1 MTLDSQYQ
9 PKKTTVDAA
18 AESSDRS
25 ECPNRIG
32 IFGARL
38 ERHRLVTICRAVVFT
53 LLMLYVVFGPFY
65 KQALKGKSDAFRAWR
80 MYHTRGIGVCDVEF
94 FIRHP
99 DGRIEYID
107 RFQVL
112 GRDKLLGSHHS
123 ARRIMWVEGVLAV
136 GQRLR
141 QKVGNV
147 VDLRVN
153 ARIGTRDGWKTLY
166 VDKRIE

>member
-1 MTLDSQYQ
+1 MPPASQYQ
-9 PKKTTVDAA
+9 SKKTIVDRA

-25 ECPNRIG
+25 ECS
-32 IFGARL
+32 
-38 ERHRLVTICRAVVFT
+38 ERHKLITVCRAVAFT

-65 KQALKGKSDAFRAWR
+65 KQVLKGKSHAFRAWR
-80 MYHTRGIGVCDVEF
+80 MYHTRGIGVCDVQF
-94 FIRHP
+94 YIQHP
-99 DGRIEYID
+99 DGRIEQID

-112 GRDKLLGSHHS
+112 GRDKLLGSHHHS
-123 ARRIMWVEGVLAV
+123 RRIMGEKGVLRV
-136 GQRLR
+136 GQRIR
-141 QKVGNV
+141 QKVGAT

>member
-9 PKKTTVDAA
+9 PKKTAADAA
-18 AESSDRS
+18 AESSDKS
-25 ECPNRIG
+25 ECS
-32 IFGARL
+32 
-38 ERHRLVTICRAVVFT
+38 ERHKLVIICRAVAFS

-65 KQALKGKSDAFRAWR
+65 KQVLKGKSDAFRAWR

-94 FIRHP
+94 FIRHS
-99 DGRIEYID
+99 DGRIDHID
-107 RFQVL
+107 YFKVL
-112 GRDKLLGSHHS
+112 GYDKLRKLHHHS
-123 ARRIMWVEGVLAV
+123 RRIMGEKGVLEV

-141 QKVGNV
+141 QKVGSV

-166 VDKRIE
+166 VDKRIDNKG